1 MAFRKIDIDA
11 LEEDAFGEDEIDFQE
26 IGELRPQQE
35 VEAEVNQ
42 RAQEVRSLLQRGN
55 TSGALS
61 TSLQNPPYGATFHA
75 AKARNTQTVMEVL
88 NSIKAADVPQMVKSL
103 APEEQDV
110 LMKYLYAGMA
120 APEQN
125 NSGVLLAWH
134 EKLTEVAGQ
143 GCIVRVIT
151 DRRTV

>member
-26 IGELRPQQE
+26 IGELRPVADVDAQ
-35 VEAEVNQ
+35 VNS
-42 RAQEVRSLLQRGN
+42 RAQEVSGN

-61 TSLQNPPYGATFHA
+61 TSLQNPPYGAPFHA

-88 NSIKAADVPQMVKSL
+88 NSIKVSDVPQLVKSL
-103 APEEQDV
+103 SPEEQDV

-120 APEQN
+120 TPEQN
-125 NSGVLLAWH
+125 NSGHLLAWH

>member
-11 LEEDAFGEDEIDFQE
+11 LEEGALGQDELDFQVM
-26 IGELRPQQE
+26 GELRPQQE
-35 VEAEVNQ
+35 VEASVNS

-55 TSGALS
+55 TAGALS
-61 TSLQNPPYGATFHA
+61 TSLQDPPYGRGFET

-88 NSIKAADVPQMVKSL
+88 NSIKSAEVVQLVKNL
-103 APEEQDV
+103 TPEEQDV

>member
-11 LEEDAFGEDEIDFQE
+11 MEEDAFGQDEIDSQE
-26 IGELRPQQE
+26 IGDVHSQE
-35 VEAEVNQ
+35 VEAQVNS
-42 RAQEVRSLLQRGN
+42 RAQEVRALLQRGDN
-55 TSGALS
+55 NGALS
-61 TSLQNPPYGATFHA
+61 RSLLNPPYGRGLEVV
-75 AKARNTQTVMEVL
+75 KLKSTQIVMEVL
-88 NSIKAADVPQMVKSL
+88 NSTKTADVAQLVKNLPS
-103 APEEQDV
+103 EEQDV

-125 NSGVLLAWH
+125 SSGVLLAWH

>member
-11 LEEDAFGEDEIDFQE
+11 LEEDAFGQDELDFQE
-26 IGELRPQQE
+26 IGELRPVQE
-35 VEAEVNQ
+35 VEAQVNS

-55 TSGALS
+55 AAGALS
-61 TSLQNPPYGATFHA
+61 SSLQNPPYGKGYDS

-88 NSIKAADVPQMVKSL
+88 NSIKVAEVAQLVKNLS
-103 APEEQDV
+103 PVEQDV

>member
-11 LEEDAFGEDEIDFQE
+11 LEEDAFGQDEIDAQE
-26 IGELRPQQE
+26 IEGLPPHE
-35 VEAEVNQ
+35 VEAQVNG
-42 RAQEVRSLLQRGN
+42 RAQEVRSLLQRGD
-55 TSGALS
+55 TTRALS
-61 TSLQNPPYGATFHA
+61 TSLQNPPYGRGLDA
-75 AKARNTQTVMEVL
+75 AKARNTITVMEVL
-88 NSIKAADVPQMVKSL
+88 NSIKAADVAQLVKNLSS
-103 APEEQDV
+103 EEQDV

-120 APEQN
+120 VPEQYN
-125 NSGVLLAWH
+125 PGVLLTWH

>member
-1 MAFRKIDIDA
+1 MSFRKIDIDA
-11 LEEDAFGEDEIDFQE
+11 LEEDALGQDELDFQE
-26 IGELRPQQE
+26 IGELRPQHE
-35 VEAEVNQ
+35 VESQVNN

-55 TSGALS
+55 AAGALT
-61 TSLQNPPYGATFHA
+61 TSLQDPPYGRNFGV

-88 NSIKAADVPQMVKSL
+88 NSIKVAEVPQLVKTL
-103 APEEQDV
+103 GPQEQDV

>member
-11 LEEDAFGEDEIDFQE
+11 LEEDALGQDELDFQE
-26 IGELRPQQE
+26 IGEPRPQHE
-35 VEAEVNQ
+35 VEGEVNS

-55 TSGALS
+55 AAGALS
-61 TSLQNPPYGATFHA
+61 SALQNPPYGRHLEA

-88 NSIKAADVPQMVKSL
+88 NSIKVADMTQLVKNL
-103 APEEQDV
+103 TFEEQDV

-125 NSGVLLAWH
+125 NSGALLAWH
-134 EKLTEVAGQ
+134 EKLTEVAGP